1 MGHRPPPVDS
11 TESFGC
17 DSFLDVVSNMV
28 GILVILLMVVGLR
41 AKNAVDTPVPAEQTA
56 AEQKALQGVSARRS
70 EAGALQKDVEKVFAK
85 AKELTDLALQKLDER
100 NALAEIAAV
109 RKHEFETEKAKLDGG
124 ARVAFE
130 LQQAA
135 EAEKVKLAGLEQE
148 IGTAAAEPDKESIKV
163 KTYPT
168 PLSRTVHG
176 REAHFQLK
184 HGRIVYV
191 PLDELCTEVKHEM
204 QRRAAT
210 NLRDMGSFTDTVGPV
225 GGFRLKYSVERV
237 SVPPR
242 SGQPGGMYVGVT
254 QLQFQ
259 PLGNDLGE
267 TLDQAMR
274 PDSDLQRALADL
286 DARRITVTFWTYP
299 DSFALYR
306 KMREHLFER
315 GYAVAGRPLQMSQPI
330 SGSPFGTKSSAQ

>member
-1 MGHRPPPVDS
+1 MGRRPQEAS
-11 TESFGC
+11 TEAFGT
-17 DSFLDVVSNMV
+17 DSFLDIVSNMV

-41 AKNAVDTPVPAEQTA
+41 AKNSVDASVPSEPTA
-56 AEQKALQGVSARRS
+56 AEKAALQSVAARRS

-100 NALAEIAAV
+100 NALAEMAAIK
-109 RKHEFETEKAKLDGG
+109 RHEFESQKAKLDDG

-135 EAEKVKLAGLEQE
+135 EAEKVKLASLEQE
-148 IGTAAAEPDKESIKV
+148 LGNAEAEPSKESIKV

-191 PLDELCTEVKHEM
+191 PLEELCGEVKREM
-204 QRRAAT
+204 QRRAS
-210 NLRDMGSFTDTVGPV
+210 NLRDAGAFTDVVGPV
-225 GGFRLKYSVERV
+225 GGFRLKYAVERV
-237 SVPPR
+237 NVPPR
-242 SGQPGGMYVGVT
+242 NGQPGGVYVGVT

-259 PLGNDLGE
+259 PLGNNLGE
-267 TLDQAMR
+267 TIEEALR

-299 DSFALYR
+299 DSFDLYR
-306 KMREHLFER
+306 KMREHLYER
-315 GYAVAGRPLQMSQPI
+315 GYAVAGRPLQMNQPI

>member
-41 AKNAVDTPVPAEQTA
+41 AKNSVEKPVPPEQTA
-56 AEQKALQGVSARRS
+56 AEQTALKNVASRRS

-100 NALAEIAAV
+100 NALAEIAALK
-109 RKHEFETEKAKLDGG
+109 RHDFETKKAKLDDG
-124 ARVAFE
+124 ARTAFE

-135 EAEKVKLAGLEQE
+135 EAEKVKLASLEQE
-148 IGTAAAEPDKESIKV
+148 IGVAATEPDKESIKV

-191 PLDELCTEVKHEM
+191 PLDELCGEVKREL
-204 QRRAAT
+204 QRRAS
-210 NLRDMGSFTDTVGPV
+210 NLRDMNQFVDVVGPV
-225 GGFRLKYSVERV
+225 GGFRLKFAVERV
-237 SVPPR
+237 NVPPR
-242 SGQPGGMYVGVT
+242 NGQMGGLYVGVT

-259 PLGNDLGE
+259 PLGNNLGE
-267 TLDQAMR
+267 TLEEAMR
-274 PDSDLQRALADL
+274 PGSDLQRALADL

-299 DSFALYR
+299 DSFDLYR
-306 KMREHLFER
+306 KMREHLYER
-315 GYAVAGRPLQMSQPI
+315 GYAVAGRPLQMNQPI
-330 SGSPFGTKSSAQ
+330 SGSPFGSKSSAQ

>member
-1 MGHRPPPVDS
+1 MGHRPQAAAA
-11 TESFGC
+11 TEAFGT
-17 DSFLDVVSNMV
+17 DSFLDIVSNMV
-28 GILVILLMVVGLR
+28 GILVILLMVVGVR
-41 AKNAVDTPVPAEQTA
+41 AKNAVETPVPPEQTA
-56 AEQKALQGVSARRS
+56 AEKTALQNVAARRS
-70 EAGALQKDVEKVFAK
+70 EAGALQKDVEKVFAQ

-100 NALAEIAAV
+100 NALTEIAAV
-109 RKHEFETEKAKLDGG
+109 RRHEFETEKAKLDDG

-130 LQQAA
+130 LQQEA
-135 EAEKVKLAGLEQE
+135 EAEKVKLTSLEQE
-148 IGTAAAEPDKESIKV
+148 IGAAEEEPDKESIKV

-191 PLDELCTEVKHEM
+191 PLDELCGEVKHEL
-204 QRRAAT
+204 QRRAS
-210 NLRDMGSFTDTVGPV
+210 NLRDMSQFVDVVGPV
-225 GGFRLKYSVERV
+225 GGFRLKFSVERV
-237 SVPPR
+237 AVPPR
-242 SGQPGGMYVGVT
+242 NGQPGGMYVGVT

-259 PLGNDLGE
+259 PLGNNLGE
-267 TLDQAMR
+267 TYEEAMR

-306 KMREHLFER
+306 QMREHLYER
-315 GYAVAGRPLQMSQPI
+315 GYAVAGRPLQMNQPI
-330 SGSPFGTKSSAQ
+330 SGSPFGSKSSAQ